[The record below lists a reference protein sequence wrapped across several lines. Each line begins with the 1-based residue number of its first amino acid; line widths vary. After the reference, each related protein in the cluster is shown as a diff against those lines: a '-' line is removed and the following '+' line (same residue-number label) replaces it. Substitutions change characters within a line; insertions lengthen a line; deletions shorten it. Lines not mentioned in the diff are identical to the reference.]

1 LPDRGILGGSEA
13 LSGEPVD
20 RPAEVSR
27 RAILEPDSEHQ
38 AAEIQKAPA
47 RDGSKVRETSWDY
60 TAGVDGVKRLRQD
73 GLLGASNVPGR
84 SMPVVPAIPVAL
96 DVPQG
101 LLETW
106 ADNPEP
112 AANDRMSR

>member
-1 LPDRGILGGSEA
+1 
-13 LSGEPVD
+13 
-20 RPAEVSR
+20 
-27 RAILEPDSEHQ
+27 
-38 AAEIQKAPA
+38 
-47 RDGSKVRETSWDY
+47 
-60 TAGVDGVKRLRQD
+60 
-73 GLLGASNVPGR
+73 VPGR